1 MDLSFERP
9 QVIAKRRAR
18 GWTVVVMCN
27 GPTSP
32 MSLETLRDPTLV
44 KEVCRM
50 AGVNGGKKYG
60 YGSIPI
66 NTIFSGMNIH
76 KSQL

>member
-32 MSLETLRDPTLV
+32 RRLGGLGGEDPTLV

-50 AGVNGGKKYG
+50 AGVGGRNMK
-60 YGSIPI
+60 
-66 NTIFSGMNIH
+66 
-76 KSQL
+76 